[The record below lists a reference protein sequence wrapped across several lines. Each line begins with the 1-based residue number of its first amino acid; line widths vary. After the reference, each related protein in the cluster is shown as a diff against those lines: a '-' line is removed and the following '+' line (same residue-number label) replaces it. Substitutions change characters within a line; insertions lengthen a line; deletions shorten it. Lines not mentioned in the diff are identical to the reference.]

1 MNEEIKVGD
10 TVVHKSDPHQR
21 MAVISDMGEKVRCS
35 WTSKNERFEGD
46 FDRAELKPPPS
57 GKGFSSLA

>member
-21 MAVISDMGEKVRCS
+21 MVVLSIIGEKVRCS
-35 WTSKNERFEGD
+35 WMSKGERREGD
-46 FDRAELKPPPS
+46 FVKAELNLDS
-57 GKGFSSLA
+57 DGLVGGHQA